1 MLKSSHLS
9 GFDRSLECL
18 ESISYFLD
26 LTSALRAQGAEWAG
40 INESRKERFSGGI
53 KVNFDAPDSIKICGR
68 T

>member
-26 LTSALRAQGAEWAG
+26 LTPDQ
-40 INESRKERFSGGI
+40 
-53 KVNFDAPDSIKICGR
+53 FDVFGR
-68 T
+68 QVGTI